1 MYPAYYSPHNVLF
14 CDLATLWK
22 LFYKLSA
29 IVNKSILL
37 MMYILCYVSHGQ
49 GTNIILLC
57 GTGVLANERDDN
69 GADGDRKN
77 IRVFKGPS
85 EYLEREFGKLFP
97 CVKTFHSQ
105 YHMQRN
111 GKP

>member
-1 MYPAYYSPHNVLF
+1 MLRFPRTRHQYHS
-14 CDLATLWK
+14 
-22 LFYKLSA
+22 
-29 IVNKSILL
+29 L
-37 MMYILCYVSHGQ
+37 MWYWRA
-49 GTNIILLC
+49 
-57 GTGVLANERDDN
+57 ANERDDN